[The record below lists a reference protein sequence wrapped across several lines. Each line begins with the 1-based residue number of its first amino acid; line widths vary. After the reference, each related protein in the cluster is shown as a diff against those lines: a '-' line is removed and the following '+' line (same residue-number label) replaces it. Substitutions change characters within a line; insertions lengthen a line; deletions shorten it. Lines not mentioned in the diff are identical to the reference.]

1 MALKSHN
8 LPVNATHQSSSLKGF
23 ARASLK
29 IAQVLKRSD
38 NKDMA
43 VKPLTFGYNCCGLK
57 AFSSHCSLLLIS
69 ICILQYNI
77 QAILVKI

>member
-1 MALKSHN
+1 MTIK
-8 LPVNATHQSSSLKGF
+8 PVDTTLSSLKGF
-23 ARASLK
+23 ATSSLK

-57 AFSSHCSLLLIS
+57 A
-69 ICILQYNI
+69 
-77 QAILVKI
+77 